1 MKAATGGVSGWPSSQ
16 ATPISRTAR
25 GAVTVSSTTPGRGTA
40 GGGSRAT
47 PRPAATRPR
56 RVSASS
62 PSKAMRGREAR
73 LRAEVV
79 GDAAQPVAGF
89 EGHEGLVG
97 GLGEAD
103 APAGGEAVVGG
114 DDEAQL
120 LLVEAA
126 GRPGRGRRARAR

>member
-16 ATPISRTAR
+16 ATPISRAAR

-62 PSKAMRGREAR
+62 PSKATRGLKAG
-73 LRAEVV
+73 LGAQVV
-79 GDAAQPVAGF
+79 GDAAEPVSRF
-89 EGHEGLVG
+89 QGHEGLVG

-103 APAGGEAVVGG
+103 AAAAREAVVVR
-114 DDEAQL
+114 DDEPQP
-120 LLVEAA
+120 LLVEA
-126 GRPGRGRRARAR
+126 PGHQVGGVRHR